1 MTDDNAQAPEQRIR
15 IMLADDD
22 VMVREGVRAI
32 LSADSAME
40 IVAEVGD
47 GRSAVEAVRQ
57 HRPDVVLLDIR
68 MPVMDGLSA
77 VASIR
82 HSVPEAAVM
91 ILTTFSLGEYV
102 ARAVADG
109 AAGFVLKAGAP
120 RELIMGVRA
129 CADGAAYF
137 SPPVTRWLVDQAG
150 PDRIARQHQAQDA
163 IAGLSVRQRE
173 VLAEI
178 GRGLSNAQI
187 ARALHLV
194 EGTVKG
200 YVSAIMSELGS
211 ENRVQA
217 ALVAHEAGL
226 TRESE

>member
-1 MTDDNAQAPEQRIR
+1 MTDDAARAPEERIR
-15 IMLADDD
+15 IVLADDD
-22 VMVREGVRAI
+22 AMVREGVRAI
-32 LSADSAME
+32 LSADAAME
-40 IVAEVGD
+40 VVAEAD
-47 GRSAVEAVRQ
+47 NGRSAVDTVRQ

-68 MPVMDGLSA
+68 MPVLDGLSA
-77 VASIR
+77 IASIR
-82 HSVPEAAVM
+82 EAVPETAVI
-91 ILTTFSLGEYV
+91 ILTTFSAGEYV

-137 SPPVTRWLVDQAG
+137 SPPVTRWLVEQAG
-150 PDRIARQHQAQDA
+150 PDRIARQHRAQDV
-163 IAGLSVRQRE
+163 IAGLSERQRE
-173 VLAEI
+173 VLAEM
-178 GRGLSNAQI
+178 GRGRSNAQI

-200 YVSAIMSELGS
+200 YVSTIMSELGS

-226 TRESE
+226 TRDPG

>member
-1 MTDDNAQAPEQRIR
+1 MTDDAARAPEERIR
-15 IMLADDD
+15 IVLADDD
-22 VMVREGVRAI
+22 AMVREGVRAI
-32 LSADSAME
+32 LSADAAME
-40 IVAEVGD
+40 VVAEAD
-47 GRSAVEAVRQ
+47 NGRSAVDTVRQ

-68 MPVMDGLSA
+68 MPVLDGLSA
-77 VASIR
+77 IASIR
-82 HSVPEAAVM
+82 EAVPETAVI
-91 ILTTFSLGEYV
+91 ILTTFSAGEYV

-137 SPPVTRWLVDQAG
+137 SPPVTRWLVEQAG
-150 PDRIARQHQAQDA
+150 PDRIARQHRAQDV
-163 IAGLSVRQRE
+163 IAGLSERQRE
-173 VLAEI
+173 VLAEM
-178 GRGLSNAQI
+178 GRGRSNAQI
-187 ARALHLV
+187 ARSLHLV

-200 YVSAIMSELGS
+200 YVSTIMSELGS

-226 TRESE
+226 TRDPG

>member
-1 MTDDNAQAPEQRIR
+1 MSDNVPSAPERRIR
-15 IMLADDD
+15 LVLADDD

-40 IVAEVGD
+40 VVAEAD
-47 GRSAVEAVRQ
+47 NGRTAIDAIRG
-57 HRPDVVLLDIR
+57 HRPDVALLDIR
-68 MPVMDGLSA
+68 MPVLDGLSA
-77 VASIR
+77 IASIR
-82 HSVPEAAVM
+82 RSVPETAVM
-91 ILTTFSLGEYV
+91 ILTTFSAGEYV

-137 SPPVTRWLVDQAG
+137 SPPVTRWLIEQAG
-150 PDRIARQHQAQDA
+150 PDRIAQQHRAQDA

-178 GRGLSNAQI
+178 GRGRSNAQI
-187 ARALHLV
+187 ARSLHLV

-226 TRESE
+226 TR

>member
-1 MTDDNAQAPEQRIR
+1 MTDDLAQASEERIR
-15 IMLADDD
+15 IVLADDD
-22 VMVREGVRAI
+22 AMVREGVRAI
-32 LSADSAME
+32 LSADAAME
-40 IVAEVGD
+40 VVAEAD
-47 GRSAVEAVRQ
+47 NGRSAVDTVRQ

-68 MPVMDGLSA
+68 MPVLDGLSA
-77 VASIR
+77 IASIR
-82 HSVPEAAVM
+82 EAVPETAVI
-91 ILTTFSLGEYV
+91 ILTTFSAGEYV

-137 SPPVTRWLVDQAG
+137 SPPVTRWLVEQAG
-150 PDRIARQHQAQDA
+150 PDRIARQHRAQDA
-163 IAGLSVRQRE
+163 IAGLSERQRE
-173 VLAEI
+173 VLAEM
-178 GRGLSNAQI
+178 GRGRSNAQI
-187 ARALHLV
+187 AQALHLV

-200 YVSAIMSELGS
+200 YVSTIMSELGS

-226 TRESE
+226 TRDPA